1 MRIIQF
7 RSLQNDGTV
16 KVVGTARWVDGKV
29 VVTTLTPELKISL
42 ETDPIMGLDH
52 KVKMMEDGI
61 DWLEA
66 LPHNYAGNYFFA
78 EAIDTEEDSDFKP
91 SGT

>member
-7 RSLQNDGTV
+7 KSLQNDGTV
-16 KVVGTARWVDGKV
+16 KVVGTARWVDGKA
-29 VVTTLTPELKISL
+29 VVTTINPELKMSL
-42 ETDPIMGLDH
+42 ETDPILGFDGES
-52 KVKMMEDGI
+52 KTMEDGI

-66 LPHNYAGNYFFA
+66 LPLNYAGSYFFA
-78 EAIDTEEDSDFKP
+78 EAIDTEEDNDLRP